1 MLFFN
6 TRKDNKIL
14 FYIFHFL
21 FKKYRKYA
29 LLSLTNQIA
38 DIQNDQLENNDNDKL
53 IDLGNAINNKEIAE
67 NQNPIVDDV
76 EKILDLN
83 KVKDVLQTQLVQL
96 RSLTYVTKNVNS

>member
-1 MLFFN
+1 MLFSN

-21 FKKYRKYA
+21 FKKYRNYA
-29 LLSLTNQIA
+29 LLSLTHQIA
-38 DIQNDQLENNDNDKL
+38 DIQNDQLANNNNDKL

-67 NQNPIVDDV
+67 NENPIVDDV